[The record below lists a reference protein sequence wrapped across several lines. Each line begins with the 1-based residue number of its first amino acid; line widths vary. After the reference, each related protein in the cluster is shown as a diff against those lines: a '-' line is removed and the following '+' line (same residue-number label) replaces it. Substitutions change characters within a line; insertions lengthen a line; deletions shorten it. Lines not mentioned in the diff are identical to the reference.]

1 MDSKKITTCV
11 ACDVC
16 EILLRVRDAHLVP
29 GRRDGS
35 IDIGEDGYW
44 DTFLCDSCAQLE
56 RVPDDV

>member
-1 MDSKKITTCV
+1 MDRTCV

-16 EILLRVRDAHLVP
+16 EILMLPQDAHLVP

-35 IDIGEDGYW
+35 IAVGDDGYW

-56 RVPDDV
+56 RVHDD